1 MFRSVAL
8 NDSVSIPLRQL
19 HEKYATRVTVRLA
32 GHEHTLRQARSPRG
46 GQESPMEVAALVLF
60 SSIALWF
67 AEEISGNQL

>member
-1 MFRSVAL
+1 MILFRSRFANFL
-8 NDSVSIPLRQL
+8 KNPPPASRFAWPVSSILCGRP
-19 HEKYATRVTVRLA
+19 
-32 GHEHTLRQARSPRG
+32 GHPHG